1 MALVEATDLVRE
13 YRMGTESVRA
23 LDGASLRLDGGQFVS
38 VIGPSGAGK
47 STLLHILGALDTPTS
62 GSIVVD
68 GVELGS
74 LNDDAASEFR
84 RHRVGFI
91 FQFFNLVPTLSAWE
105 NVALPK
111 LLDSTSLAAAK
122 PRAVELMERV
132 GLGGRIDH
140 RPAELSGG
148 QMQRVAIARSLI
160 MDPKI
165 VLADEPTGNLDS
177 KTGEDVLELLA
188 EVAHDRPDR
197 LVLMVTHDAHAADFS
212 DRVITVR
219 DGKVIDPSE
228 EGATIPAT
236 AALRPRVV
244 ASSATRAQDPL
255 RPRVVASSD
264 MGAQDP
270 RSRDHALPVPGAP
283 WMTGPIPRVGDS
295 GRHRAE

>member
-1 MALVEATDLVRE
+1 MALVEAVDLVRE
-13 YRMGTESVRA
+13 YSMGTETVRA

-62 GSIVVD
+62 GSISVD
-68 GVELGS
+68 GVDLGS
-74 LNDDAASEFR
+74 LNDDEASEFR

-105 NVALPK
+105 NVALPM
-111 LLDSTSLAAAK
+111 LLDSRSLASAK

-165 VLADEPTGNLDS
+165 LLADEPTGNLDS
-177 KTGEDVLELLA
+177 KTGADVLALLA
-188 EVAHDRPDR
+188 EVAHDEPDR
-197 LVLMVTHDAHAADFS
+197 LVLMVTHADNAAEFS

-219 DGKVIDPSE
+219 DGKVLDPGRTP
-228 EGATIPAT
+228 GAGLAAPSAGAGAVPGPTLLPPPAGS
-236 AALRPRVV
+236 AV
-244 ASSATRAQDPL
+244 AQ
-255 RPRVVASSD
+255 
-264 MGAQDP
+264 
-270 RSRDHALPVPGAP
+270 PVPGAV
-283 WMTGPIPRVGDS
+283 WMTGPIPRVDGG
-295 GRHRAE
+295 GRHRAQ

>member
-13 YRMGTESVRA
+13 YRMGDERVRA
-23 LDGASLRLDGGQFVS
+23 LDGASLSLDGGQFVS

-47 STLLHILGALDTPTS
+47 STLLHILGALDVPTS

-68 GVELGS
+68 GVDLAT

-105 NVALPK
+105 NVALPM
-111 LLDSTSLAAAK
+111 LLDSKSLSSAK

-132 GLGGRIDH
+132 GLGDRIEH
-140 RPAELSGG
+140 RPSELSGG

-160 MDPKI
+160 MEPKI
-165 VLADEPTGNLDS
+165 LLADEPTGNLDS
-177 KTGEDVLELLA
+177 KSGADVLALLA
-188 EVAHDRPDR
+188 DVAHDQPDR
-197 LVLMVTHDAHAADFS
+197 MVLMVTHADDAADFS

-219 DGKVIDPSE
+219 DGKVLDPGSRPQ
-228 EGATIPAT
+228 PAAPQHT
-236 AALRPRVV
+236 AA
-244 ASSATRAQDPL
+244 
-255 RPRVVASSD
+255 
-264 MGAQDP
+264 
-270 RSRDHALPVPGAP
+270 PVPGAM
-283 WMTGPIPRVGDS
+283 WMTGPIPRIGDS

>member
-13 YRMGTESVRA
+13 YQMGEELVRA
-23 LDGASLRLDGGQFVS
+23 LDGASMRLEGGQFVS

-68 GVELGS
+68 GVDLGALS
-74 LNDDAASEFR
+74 DDAASEFR

-105 NVALPK
+105 NVALPM
-111 LLDSTSLAAAK
+111 LLDSRSLSSAK

-132 GLGGRIDH
+132 GLGGRINH
-140 RPAELSGG
+140 RPSELSGG

-165 VLADEPTGNLDS
+165 LLADEPTGNLDS
-177 KTGEDVLELLA
+177 KTGEDVLQLLA
-188 EVAHDRPDR
+188 DVAHDEPDR
-197 LVLMVTHDAHAADFS
+197 MVLMVTHDDHAADFS

-219 DGKVIDPSE
+219 DGKVYDP
-228 EGATIPAT
+228 GAAVADSGQAAPVGRRVPPLGPNLPSIPELPSQR
-236 AALRPRVV
+236 AA
-244 ASSATRAQDPL
+244 Q
-255 RPRVVASSD
+255 
-264 MGAQDP
+264 
-270 RSRDHALPVPGAP
+270 PVPGAL